1 MRTIRLRDS
10 RPPAVRA
17 RDEQSDR
24 PAARV
29 RLNSRWIEIEGA
41 PVIPVTGELHFS
53 RIPRARWEETL
64 RLMVA
69 SGLTSVSTY
78 LFWIHHEPVRG
89 EISFEGD
96 LDIAAFIETAER
108 VGVDVII
115 RIGPWCHGEARN
127 GGHPDWV
134 VEAAP
139 ARGRTI
145 PCTWSSHAAGTSR
158 WRGRSPASAVPTAGS
173 SASRSRTSCT
183 TSPSTSPR

>member
-1 MRTIRLRDS
+1 M
-10 RPPAVRA
+10 
-17 RDEQSDR
+17 
-24 PAARV
+24 
-29 RLNSRWIEIEGA
+29 
-41 PVIPVTGELHFS
+41 IPVTGELHFS

-115 RIGPWCHGEARN
+115 RIGPWCHGEVRN

-134 VEAAP
+134 VDAAP
-139 ARGRTI
+139 GARTNDPDLPGARAG
-145 PCTWSSHAAGTSR
+145 WYKQVAA
-158 WRGRSPASAVPTAGS
+158 RSPASAVPTAG
-173 SASRSRTSCT
+173 
-183 TSPSTSPR
+183 